1 MSFVIGEKL
10 PNQMK
15 VLTITAVGP
24 GDPSLLTLA
33 AVEAIQESTVV
44 SYPVSTLGGESLAE
58 KIASKWITKDK
69 KKLPLHFPM
78 VDDQNTL
85 KSAWRFAGNEL
96 MKMVENGERVVFLAQ
111 GDISLFSTGLYLS
124 KELEKYHPEC
134 VVKLIPGVTSF
145 SAAAANSKFPLAFQD
160 EQLLVLPVPDSYEEL
175 KVVLSDAASKKRVVV
190 LLKLGKK
197 WEWVQPLLKELNLIK
212 KSIFAERIG
221 FSDQQILRASDLPAG
236 TRPYFSLLLIRQ
248 SWPLTMP

>member
-1 MSFVIGEKL
+1 
-10 PNQMK
+10 MK
-15 VLTITAVGP
+15 VLTIAGLGP

-33 AVEAIQESTVV
+33 AVDAIQESTVV
-44 SYPVSTLGGESLAE
+44 SYPVSTRGGDSLAE

-85 KSAWRFAGNEL
+85 KSAWRVAGREL
-96 MKMVENGERVVFLAQ
+96 MKMVDKGERVVFLAQ
-111 GDISLFSTGLYLS
+111 GDISLFSTGSYLS

-145 SAAAANSKFPLAFQD
+145 SAAAAKSKLPLAFQ
-160 EQLLVLPVPDSYEEL
+160 EEELLVLPVPDSYDEL
-175 KVVLSDAASKKRVVV
+175 KSILSDAAAKKRVVV

-197 WEWVQPLLKELNLIK
+197 WEWVKLLLEELDLIK
-212 KSIFAERIG
+212 ISIFAERIG
-221 FSDQQILRASDLPAG
+221 FSDQQILRASDLPSG

>member
-1 MSFVIGEKL
+1 
-10 PNQMK
+10 MK
-15 VLTITAVGP
+15 VLTITGVGP

-33 AVEAIQESTVV
+33 AVDAIQESTVV
-44 SYPVSTLGGESLAE
+44 SYPVSTRGGDSLAE

-85 KSAWRFAGNEL
+85 KSAWRVAGKEL
-96 MKMVENGERVVFLAQ
+96 MKMVEKGERVVFLAQ
-111 GDISLFSTGLYLS
+111 GDISLFSTGSYLS
-124 KELEKYHPEC
+124 KELEKYHPDC

-145 SAAAANSKFPLAFQD
+145 SAAAAKSKLPLAFQ
-160 EQLLVLPVPDSYEEL
+160 EEELLVLPVPDSYDEL
-175 KVVLSDAASKKRVVV
+175 KSILSDAASRKRVVV

-197 WEWVQPLLKELNLIK
+197 WEWVKLLLEELDLIK
-212 KSIFAERIG
+212 ISIFAEKIG
-221 FSDQQILRASDLPAG
+221 FSDQQILRASDLPSG
-236 TRPYFSLLLIRQ
+236 TRPYFSLLLIQQ

>member
-1 MSFVIGEKL
+1 
-10 PNQMK
+10 MK
-15 VLTITAVGP
+15 VLTIAGVGP

-33 AVEAIQESTVV
+33 AVDAIQESTVV
-44 SYPVSTLGGESLAE
+44 SYPVPTRGGDSLAE

-85 KSAWRFAGNEL
+85 KSAWRVAGNEL
-96 MKMVENGERVVFLAQ
+96 MKMVDKGERVVFLSQ
-111 GDISLFSTGLYLS
+111 GDISLFSTGSYLS

-145 SAAAANSKFPLAFQD
+145 SAAAAKSRLPLAFQ
-160 EQLLVLPVPDSYEEL
+160 EEELLVLPVPDSYDEL
-175 KVVLSDAASKKRVVV
+175 KAILSDAASKKRVVV

-197 WEWVQPLLKELNLIK
+197 WEWVKLLLEELDLIK
-212 KSIFAERIG
+212 ISIFAERIG
-221 FSDQQILRASDLPAG
+221 FSDQQILRASDLPSG

>member
-1 MSFVIGEKL
+1 
-10 PNQMK
+10 MK
-15 VLTITAVGP
+15 VLTIAGIGP

-44 SYPVSTLGGESLAE
+44 SYPVSTRGGDSLAE

-85 KSAWRFAGNEL
+85 KSAWRVAGNNL
-96 MKMVENGERVVFLAQ
+96 MKMVDKGERVVFLAQ
-111 GDISLFSTGLYLS
+111 GDISLFSTGSYLS

-145 SAAAANSKFPLAFQD
+145 SAAAAKSKLPLAFQ
-160 EQLLVLPVPDSYEEL
+160 EEELLVLPVPDSYDEL
-175 KVVLSDAASKKRVVV
+175 KSILSDAALQKRVVV

-197 WEWVQPLLKELNLIK
+197 WEWVKLLLEELDLIK
-212 KSIFAERIG
+212 ISIFAERIG
-221 FSDQQILRASDLPAG
+221 FSDQQILRASDLPSG

-248 SWPLTMP
+248 SWPLIMP

>member
-1 MSFVIGEKL
+1 
-10 PNQMK
+10 MK
-15 VLTITAVGP
+15 VLTIAGVGP

-33 AVEAIQESTVV
+33 AVNAIQESTVV
-44 SYPVSTLGGESLAE
+44 SYPVSTRGGDSLAE

-85 KSAWRFAGNEL
+85 KSAWRVAGREL
-96 MKMVENGERVVFLAQ
+96 MKMVDKGERVVFLAQ
-111 GDISLFSTGLYLS
+111 GDISLFSTGSYLS

-145 SAAAANSKFPLAFQD
+145 SAAAAKSKLPLAFQ
-160 EQLLVLPVPDSYEEL
+160 EEELLVLPVPDSYDEL
-175 KVVLSDAASKKRVVV
+175 KSILSDAALQKRVVV

-197 WEWVQPLLKELNLIK
+197 WEWVKLLLEELDLIK
-212 KSIFAERIG
+212 ISIFAERIG
-221 FSDQQILRASDLPAG
+221 YSDQQILRASELPSG

>member
-1 MSFVIGEKL
+1 
-10 PNQMK
+10 MK
-15 VLTITAVGP
+15 VLTIAGVGP

-33 AVEAIQESTVV
+33 AVDAIQESTVV
-44 SYPVSTLGGESLAE
+44 SYPVSTRGGDSLAE

-85 KSAWRFAGNEL
+85 KSAWRVAGNEL
-96 MKMVENGERVVFLAQ
+96 MKMVDKGERVVFLSQ
-111 GDISLFSTGLYLS
+111 GDISLFSTGSYLT
-124 KELEKYHPEC
+124 KELEKYYPEC

-145 SAAAANSKFPLAFQD
+145 SAAAAKSKLPLAFQ
-160 EQLLVLPVPDSYEEL
+160 EEELLVLPVPDSYEEL
-175 KVVLSDAASKKRVVV
+175 KVILSEAASKKRVVV

-197 WEWVQPLLKELNLIK
+197 WEWVKLLLEELDLINI
-212 KSIFAERIG
+212 SIFAERIG
-221 FSDQQILRASDLPAG
+221 FSDQQILRASDLPSG

>member
-1 MSFVIGEKL
+1 
-10 PNQMK
+10 MK
-15 VLTITAVGP
+15 VLTIAGVGP

-33 AVEAIQESTVV
+33 AVDAIQESTVV
-44 SYPVSTLGGESLAE
+44 SYPVSTRGGDSLAE

-85 KSAWRFAGNEL
+85 KSAWRVAGREL
-96 MKMVENGERVVFLAQ
+96 MKMVDKGERVVFLAQ
-111 GDISLFSTGLYLS
+111 GDISLFSTGSYLS

-145 SAAAANSKFPLAFQD
+145 SAAAAKSRLPLAFQ
-160 EQLLVLPVPDSYEEL
+160 EEELLVLPVPDSYDEL
-175 KVVLSDAASKKRVVV
+175 KSILSDAASRKRVVV

-197 WEWVQPLLKELNLIK
+197 WEWVKLLLEELDLIK
-212 KSIFAERIG
+212 ISIFAERIG
-221 FSDQQILRASDLPAG
+221 FSDQQILRASDLPSG

>member
-1 MSFVIGEKL
+1 
-10 PNQMK
+10 MK
-15 VLTITAVGP
+15 VLTIAGVGP

-33 AVEAIQESTVV
+33 AVDAIQESTVV
-44 SYPVSTLGGESLAE
+44 SYPVSTRGRDSLAE

-85 KSAWRFAGNEL
+85 KSAWRVAGKEL
-96 MKMVENGERVVFLAQ
+96 MKMVDKGERVVFLAQ
-111 GDISLFSTGLYLS
+111 GDISLFSTGSYLS

-145 SAAAANSKFPLAFQD
+145 SAAAAKSKLPLAFQ
-160 EQLLVLPVPDSYEEL
+160 EEELLVLPVPGSYNEL
-175 KVVLSDAASKKRVVV
+175 KSILSDAASKKRVVV

-197 WEWVQPLLKELNLIK
+197 WEWVKLLLEELDLIK
-212 KSIFAERIG
+212 ISIFAERIG
-221 FSDQQILRASDLPAG
+221 FSDQQILRASDLPSG

>member
-1 MSFVIGEKL
+1 
-10 PNQMK
+10 MK
-15 VLTITAVGP
+15 TLTIAGVGP

-44 SYPVSTLGGESLAE
+44 SYPVSTRGGDSLAE

-85 KSAWRFAGNEL
+85 KNAWRVAGNEL
-96 MKMVENGERVVFLAQ
+96 LKMVDKGERVVFLAQ
-111 GDISLFSTGLYLS
+111 GDISLFSTGSYLS

-145 SAAAANSKFPLAFQD
+145 SAAAAKSRLPLAFQ
-160 EQLLVLPVPDSYEEL
+160 EEELLVLPVPDSYDDL
-175 KVVLSDAASKKRVVV
+175 KAILSDAASKKRVVV

-197 WEWVQPLLKELNLIK
+197 WEWVKLLLEELDLIK
-212 KSIFAERIG
+212 ISIFAERIG

>member
-1 MSFVIGEKL
+1 
-10 PNQMK
+10 MK
-15 VLTITAVGP
+15 VLTIAGVGP

-33 AVEAIQESTVV
+33 VVEAIQESTVV
-44 SYPVSTLGGESLAE
+44 SYPVSTRGGDSLAE

-85 KSAWRFAGNEL
+85 KSAWRVAGNEL
-96 MKMVENGERVVFLAQ
+96 MKMVDKGERVVFLAQ
-111 GDISLFSTGLYLS
+111 GDISLFSTGSYLS

-145 SAAAANSKFPLAFQD
+145 SAAAAKSRLPLAFQ
-160 EQLLVLPVPDSYEEL
+160 EEELLVLSVPDSYDEL
-175 KVVLSDAASKKRVVV
+175 KTILSDAMSRKRVVV

-197 WEWVQPLLKELNLIK
+197 WEWVKFLLEELDLMKI
-212 KSIFAERIG
+212 SIFAEKIG
-221 FSDQQILRASDLPAG
+221 FSDQQILKASDLPSG

>member
-1 MSFVIGEKL
+1 
-10 PNQMK
+10 MK
-15 VLTITAVGP
+15 VLTIAGVGP

-33 AVEAIQESTVV
+33 AVDAIQESTVV
-44 SYPVSTLGGESLAE
+44 SYPVSTRGGDSLAE

-85 KSAWRFAGNEL
+85 KSAWRVAGREL
-96 MKMVENGERVVFLAQ
+96 MKMVDKGERVVFLAQ
-111 GDISLFSTGLYLS
+111 GDISLFSTGSYLS

-145 SAAAANSKFPLAFQD
+145 SAAAAKSKLPLAFQ
-160 EQLLVLPVPDSYEEL
+160 EEELLVLPVPDSYDEL
-175 KVVLSDAASKKRVVV
+175 KSILSDAALQKRVVV

-197 WEWVQPLLKELNLIK
+197 WEWVKPLIEELGLIK
-212 KSIFAERIG
+212 KSIFAERVG
-221 FSDQQILRASDLPAG
+221 FSDQQILRASDLPSG

>member
-1 MSFVIGEKL
+1 
-10 PNQMK
+10 MK
-15 VLTITAVGP
+15 VLTIAGVGP

-33 AVEAIQESTVV
+33 AVDAIQESTVV
-44 SYPVSTLGGESLAE
+44 SYPVSTRGGDSLAE

-85 KSAWRFAGNEL
+85 KSAWRVAGKEL
-96 MKMVENGERVVFLAQ
+96 MKMVDKGERVVFLSQ
-111 GDISLFSTGLYLS
+111 GDISLFSTGSYLS

-145 SAAAANSKFPLAFQD
+145 SAAAAKSKLPLAFQ
-160 EQLLVLPVPDSYEEL
+160 EEELLVLPVPDSYDEL
-175 KVVLSDAASKKRVVV
+175 KSILSDAALQKRVVV

-197 WEWVQPLLKELNLIK
+197 WEWVKLLLEELDLIK
-212 KSIFAERIG
+212 ISIFAERIG
-221 FSDQQILRASDLPAG
+221 FSDQQILRASDLASG

>member
-1 MSFVIGEKL
+1 
-10 PNQMK
+10 MK
-15 VLTITAVGP
+15 VLTIAGVGP

-33 AVEAIQESTVV
+33 AVDAIQESTVV
-44 SYPVSTLGGESLAE
+44 SYPVSTRGGDSLAE

-85 KSAWRFAGNEL
+85 KSAWRVAGREL
-96 MKMVENGERVVFLAQ
+96 MKMVDKGERVVFLAQ
-111 GDISLFSTGLYLS
+111 GDISLFSTGSYLS

-145 SAAAANSKFPLAFQD
+145 SAAAAKSKLPLAFQ
-160 EQLLVLPVPDSYEEL
+160 EEELLVLPVPDSYNEL
-175 KVVLSDAASKKRVVV
+175 KSILSDASSKKRVVV

-197 WEWVQPLLKELNLIK
+197 WEWVKLLLEELDLIK
-212 KSIFAERIG
+212 ISIFAERLG
-221 FSDQQILRASDLPAG
+221 FSDQQILRASDLPSG

>member
-1 MSFVIGEKL
+1 
-10 PNQMK
+10 MK
-15 VLTITAVGP
+15 VLTIAGVGP

-44 SYPVSTLGGESLAE
+44 SYPVSTRGGESLAE

-85 KSAWRFAGNEL
+85 KSAWQVAGNEL
-96 MKMVENGERVVFLAQ
+96 MKMVDKGERVVFLAQ
-111 GDISLFSTGLYLS
+111 GDISLFSTGSYLS
-124 KELEKYHPEC
+124 KELEKYRPEC

-145 SAAAANSKFPLAFQD
+145 SAAAAKSRLPLAFQD
-160 EQLLVLPVPDSYEEL
+160 EELLVLPVPDSYDEL
-175 KVVLSDAASKKRVVV
+175 KAILSDAGSKKRVVV
-190 LLKLGKK
+190 LLKLGRK
-197 WEWVQPLLKELNLIK
+197 WEWVKLLLEELDLIK
-212 KSIFAERIG
+212 ISIFAERIG
-221 FSDQQILRASDLPAG
+221 FSDQQILRASDLPSG

>member
-1 MSFVIGEKL
+1 
-10 PNQMK
+10 MK
-15 VLTITAVGP
+15 VLTIAGVGP

-33 AVEAIQESTVV
+33 AVDAIQESTVV
-44 SYPVSTLGGESLAE
+44 SYPVSTRGGNSIAE

-69 KKLPLHFPM
+69 KKLPLYFPM

-85 KSAWRFAGNEL
+85 QNAWRVAGNEL
-96 MKMVENGERVVFLAQ
+96 MKMVEKGERVVFLAQ
-111 GDISLFSTGLYLS
+111 GDISLFSTGSYLS
-124 KELEKYHPEC
+124 QELEKYHSEC
-134 VVKLIPGVTSF
+134 LVKLIPGVTSF
-145 SAAAANSKFPLAFQD
+145 SAAAAKSKLPLAFQG
-160 EQLLVLPVPDSYEEL
+160 EQLLVLPVPDSYDDL
-175 KVVLSDAASKKRVVV
+175 KVMLSDAASRKRVVV

-197 WEWVQPLLKELNLIK
+197 WEWVKPLLEELELIK

>member
-1 MSFVIGEKL
+1 
-10 PNQMK
+10 MK
-15 VLTITAVGP
+15 VLTIAGVGP

-44 SYPVSTLGGESLAE
+44 SYPVSTRGGDSLSE

-85 KSAWRFAGNEL
+85 KSAWRVAGNEL
-96 MKMVENGERVVFLAQ
+96 MKMVDKGERVVFLAQ
-111 GDISLFSTGLYLS
+111 GDISLFSTGSYLS

-145 SAAAANSKFPLAFQD
+145 SAAAAKSKLPLAFQ
-160 EQLLVLPVPDSYEEL
+160 EEELLVLPVPDSYDEL
-175 KVVLSDAASKKRVVV
+175 KSILSDAASKKRVVV

-197 WEWVQPLLKELNLIK
+197 WEWVKLLLEELDLIK
-212 KSIFAERIG
+212 ISIFAERIG
-221 FSDQQILRASDLPAG
+221 FSDQQILRASDLPSG
-236 TRPYFSLLLIRQ
+236 TRSYFSLLLIRQ